1 MTILTQEKISKSN
14 HLRLW
19 AERNSHV
26 AAGVL
31 TLGISAGLS
40 HIPFQQMVAN
50 GWDYGALYSSIFDL
64 ATVYSALMFGFVTYF
79 RTAQSR
85 FLERISPRLF
95 QGAIDYAQSAFSLGL
110 LLIVLSIPYILWEP
124 VPNAPWS
131 RESFAFAFWFGLTVA
146 AIVAFLRASKLFW
159 IIMSGDHERGAR

>member
-1 MTILTQEKISKSN
+1 MTTLTQRTIRKSSQ
-14 HLRLW
+14 LRLW

-26 AAGVL
+26 VL
-31 TLGISAGLS
+31 GILAMGISAGLS
-40 HIPFQQMVAN
+40 HIPFQQMVASN
-50 GWDYGALYSSIFDL
+50 WDYGALYSSIFDL

-110 LLIVLSIPYILWEP
+110 LLIVLSIPYILWKP
-124 VPNAPWS
+124 VPDAPWS
-131 RESFAFAFWFGLTVA
+131 LESFAFAFWFGLTVA

-159 IIMSGDHERGAR
+159 IIMSGDHERGTR

>member
-1 MTILTQEKISKSN
+1 MATPKQMRKSN
-14 HLRLW
+14 QIRLW
-19 AERNSHV
+19 AERNSHYV
-26 AAGVL
+26 LGVL
-31 TLGISAGLS
+31 TIALS
-40 HIPFQQMVAN
+40 VGFAHLPFQQMVAN

-110 LLIVLSIPYILWEP
+110 LLIVLSIPYILWKP
-124 VPNAPWS
+124 VPYAAWS
-131 RESFAFAFWFGLTVA
+131 LESFAFAFWFGLTVS
-146 AIVAFLRASKLFW
+146 AIAAFLRASKLFW